1 MRSFTLLAAHHSP
14 LPSSSSSSAA
24 TSSSPAFTL
33 AATTVDA
40 ATDTNYALRT
50 SAALNADGEVDVEV
64 YRLAPPSRGGAG
76 VVAEPELLTFFSTP
90 AHPLAASPPPSSSS
104 SPALAPPHLV
114 VSFHYQPEDDALAI
128 VLSNGEVE
136 QVFLQGGAGEP
147 RRENVGTFDTGIKAA
162 AWSPDD
168 ELLSIIT
175 GDNLLLLLTRLFD
188 PLHESPLH
196 TTTFG
201 TDAPVSVGWGQK
213 STQFHGSLGKTA
225 AAAAA
230 KLNPLDA
237 DVLLSPEDDR
247 KTRIVWRGDSAWFAV
262 SSVELAPERAGE
274 AEGQRREVR
283 RVRIFARSGEHS
295 STSEPVPGLEGALAW
310 MPSGEILA
318 STQRK
323 VLPSAAGAEGEAEKV
338 ELQVVFF
345 ERNGLRR
352 YEFPLRE
359 REEMVR
365 QGRVRVREVGWNSGS
380 DVLAVWVER
389 DGEAGEKKH
398 AVQLYHRSNYHWYLK
413 QEISPRLAASTSLQG
428 FVWHPEKALELSLLT
443 SDGLEDYIFS
453 WDTFCSARSA
463 PFDDGTVAVV
473 DGADTKLTPF
483 RLINVPPPMSGLV
496 LSSPSSHRAPPTHI
510 AFSPSTPSLSSA
522 ASPASPPPVLFA
534 LIHASAPSPTVFL
547 YSWALALPSS
557 PSALQAA
564 ARAGLPAPVLEWSV
578 ALDPNAAEAGRG
590 VVKQCAVVGHEAE
603 RATVAVLRTLPGGG
617 GDEVVMVRR
626 DEGVRR
632 VGVMEGAR
640 RIVPALGK
648 VGEEGDEEGFV
659 LETAEGELLE
669 IPLTAQDGDFALPS
683 PTLSPLPEFCPHLQ
697 HVLLPSS
704 LSPSSSSPILLPTL
718 IALAPSGRLYASSR
732 QLASDATSFALTP
745 DFLIYTT
752 FSHEAKFVPLSSLS
766 SPSGGDGAYTESFAR
781 RAAPGAGD
789 GSVGG
794 GTVKRA
800 VERGSRIV
808 AVVPSSTSLVLQMP
822 RGNLETVCPRPLVV
836 RVVRGFLDSHRFRSA
851 FLLCR
856 KHRIDLN
863 LLHDHDPASF
873 RTNLPEFVS
882 QIKDV
887 DHLNLFLSG
896 LKDEDVRRT
905 MYRELMGGGREQFD
919 ASNKVNTICDLV
931 RRELEG
937 RDVFHYAN
945 TILTAH
951 VRKRPPAYEDALQ
964 VLVELKAKDPERAED
979 AVKYIIF
986 LSDANK
992 LFDLALGMY
1001 DFPLVLMVAQ
1011 QSQKDPREYLP
1022 FLRAL
1027 RALPPF
1033 LQRHKIDDYLGR
1045 HDSALRNLSKAGEE
1059 HFEDALAYC
1068 KKHGLY
1074 EVALEAY
1081 AREADK
1087 YQVILCAN
1095 AEYLFDKSKYS
1106 QAGLL
1111 FQLGGQTDKALLAYQ
1126 RAHAWQELFTLALSA
1141 GVVQEEIKEMAVDV
1155 AENLVGKRRY
1165 AEAARVLLEYG
1176 QDVESAVQALCE
1188 GNLYSEAIRLISL
1201 HSRSDLLES
1210 HIEPSTLDMQQRLVD
1225 DMSDL
1230 TEQLEKQVKRLAD
1243 LKVKCEQN
1251 PYQYFCIDDPAAALE
1266 NVELAPDGMS
1276 DAGTAFTRYT
1286 VAPTTMASQTSRGT
1300 SKTSTSK
1307 RRQALKKAAGKK
1319 SSVYE
1324 EMYLLNSM
1332 KKTVESKL
1340 AELQTDAAA
1349 LLPVLLTLRSSD
1361 HRSAAIELQ
1370 TGLSSFEAFLSATV
1384 STIWDPLERAW
1395 RQEQEEDQRV
1405 RDSGDPVRLAEWEAR
1420 PRPVEGEEETK
1431 RVERPA
1437 LPKGKWRL
1445 GVVDAAAKAEGA

>member
-1 MRSFTLLAAHHSP
+1 MRSLILLAAHHTALRSSP
-14 LPSSSSSSAA
+14 SSAA
-24 TSSSPAFTL
+24 TSFETASSL

-40 ATDTNYALRT
+40 ATDTTYAVRT
-50 SAALNADGEVDVEV
+50 SAALNGDGEIEVEV
-64 YRLAPPSRGGAG
+64 YRFAARGSRGG
-76 VVAEPELLTFFSTP
+76 AEPELLTLFTTP
-90 AHPLAASPPPSSSS
+90 AHPLAIDPSSSPS
-104 SPALAPPHLV
+104 SSHAPANFV
-114 VSFHYQPEDDALAI
+114 ISFHYQPEDDALCL
-128 VLSNGEVE
+128 VFSNGEVE
-136 QVFLQGGAGEP
+136 QVFLQGAVGDV

-168 ELLSIIT
+168 ELLAIVT

-188 PLHESPLH
+188 PLSESALQ
-196 TTTFG
+196 TSSFG
-201 TDAPVSVGWGQK
+201 VDAPVSVGWGAK

-230 KLNPLDA
+230 KANPVDA
-237 DVLLSPEDDR
+237 DVLLSPEDDG

-262 SSVELAPERAGE
+262 NSVELAPERVGE
-274 AEGQRREVR
+274 LERRQVR

-295 STSEPVPGLEGALAW
+295 STSEPVPGLEGPLAW
-310 MPSGEILA
+310 VPTGEILA

-323 VLPSAAGAEGEAEKV
+323 VVPAATSEGEEKTV
-338 ELQVVFF
+338 LQVVFF

-352 YEFPLRE
+352 YEFPVRVDA
-359 REEMVR
+359 EEVK
-365 QGRVRVREVGWNSGS
+365 QGRARVREVGWNSGS

-389 DGEAGEKKH
+389 GVGEQEEREH
-398 AVQLYHRSNYHWYLK
+398 AVQLYHRSNYYWYLK
-413 QEISPRLAASTSLQG
+413 QEISPRLGSSSLQG
-428 FVWHPEKALELSLLT
+428 FSWHPEKGLELSLLT
-443 SDGLEDYIFS
+443 SNGVEQYDFS
-453 WDTFCSARSA
+453 WDTFAATRSA

-473 DGADTKLTPF
+473 DGANTKLTPF
-483 RLINVPPPMSGLV
+483 RLTNIPPPMSGHV
-496 LSSPSSHRAPPTHI
+496 LPSPPSLASPPVHI
-510 AFSPSTPSLSSA
+510 AFSPSASSSA
-522 ASPASPPPVLFA
+522 DPASPPPALFA
-534 LIHASAPSPTVFL
+534 LLHPSGHVTV
-547 YSWALALPSS
+547 YSWNLTLPTS
-557 PSALQAA
+557 PKALQAA
-564 ARAGLPAPVLEWSV
+564 AQAGLPELVLEWSV
-578 ALDPNAAEAGRG
+578 TLNPNAELAGHG
-590 VVKQCAVVGHEAE
+590 VVKQCAVIGSEAGE
-603 RATVAVLRTLPGGG
+603 VVVAVLRTTAE
-617 GDEVVMVRR
+617 GDEVLLVRR
-626 DEGVRR
+626 DDGVRKLQI
-632 VGVMEGAR
+632 MEGAR

-648 VGEEGDEEGFV
+648 IGEEGEEEGFV

-669 IPLTAQDGDFALPS
+669 IPASASDGDIPLPS
-683 PTLSPLPEFCPHLQ
+683 STLSPLPEFCPHLQ
-697 HVLLPSS
+697 HILLPSPI
-704 LSPSSSSPILLPTL
+704 SPSMSVPVL
-718 IALAPSGRLYASSR
+718 IALAPSGRLYGSSR
-732 QLASDATSFALTP
+732 QIASDATSFVLTP

-752 FSHEAKFVPLSSLS
+752 FAHEAKFVPLFTLS
-766 SPSGGDGAYTESFAR
+766 STSGGEAYTESFAR
-781 RAAPGAGD
+781 RAAGGGAAGE
-789 GSVGG
+789 GG

-808 AVVPSSTSLVLQMP
+808 SVVPSTTSLVLQMP

-863 LLHDHDPASF
+863 ILHDHSPSSF
-873 RTNLPEFVS
+873 RTSLHEFID

-896 LKDEDVRRT
+896 LKDEDVGRT
-905 MYRELMGGGREQFD
+905 MYRELMGGAREEFD
-919 ASNKVNTICDLV
+919 AANKVNTICDLV
-931 RRELEG
+931 RRDLEQ
-937 RDVFHYAN
+937 RDIFHYAN

-951 VRKRPPAYEDALQ
+951 VRKRPPAYEDALK
-964 VLVELKAKDPERAED
+964 VLVDLKAKDPERAED

-1022 FLRAL
+1022 FLRGL

-1033 LQRHKIDDYLGR
+1033 MQRHKIDDYLGR
-1045 HDSALRNLSKAGEE
+1045 HDSALRNLSQAGEE
-1059 HFEDALAYC
+1059 HFEEALAYC
-1068 KKHGLY
+1068 QKHELY

-1081 AREADK
+1081 AGDEEK
-1087 YQVILCAN
+1087 YQTILCAN
-1095 AEYLFDKSKYS
+1095 AEHLFDKSKYS

-1126 RAHAWQELFTLALSA
+1126 RANAWQELFTLALSA
-1141 GVVQEEIKEMAVDV
+1141 GILQEEIKEIAVDV
-1155 AENLVGKRRY
+1155 ADNLTGKRRY
-1165 AEAARVLLEYG
+1165 ADAARVLLEYAK
-1176 QDVESAVQALCE
+1176 DVEGAVQALCE
-1188 GNLYSEAIRLISL
+1188 GNLYSEAVRLIAL
-1201 HSRSDLLES
+1201 HSRTDLLES
-1210 HIEPSTLDMQQRLVD
+1210 HIEPSTLDMQQRLID

-1251 PYQYFCIDDPAAALE
+1251 PYQYYCIDDPAAALE
-1266 NVELAPDGMS
+1266 NVEIAPDGMS

-1300 SKTSTSK
+1300 SKTSTSR

-1324 EMYLLNSM
+1324 EMYLLNSI

-1340 AELQTDAAA
+1340 TELQTDAAA
-1349 LLPVLLTLRSSD
+1349 LLPILLTLRSSD

-1370 TGLSSFEAFLSATV
+1370 TSLSSFETFLSTTL
-1384 STIWDPLERAW
+1384 STIWDPLEQAW
-1395 RQEQEEDQRV
+1395 RSEAEEDQRV

-1420 PRPVEGEEETK
+1420 PKPIEGEEETK
-1431 RVERPA
+1431 RVERPT

-1445 GVVDAAAKAEGA
+1445 GVIDAAAKAE